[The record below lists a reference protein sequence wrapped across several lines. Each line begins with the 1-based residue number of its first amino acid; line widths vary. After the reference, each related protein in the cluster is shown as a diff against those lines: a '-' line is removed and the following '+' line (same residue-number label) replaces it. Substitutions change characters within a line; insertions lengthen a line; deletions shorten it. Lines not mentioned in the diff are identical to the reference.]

1 MRALGIDTSN
11 YTTSAAV
18 FDGSGG
24 YNAGRLLEVRPGE
37 LGLRQSDALFQHIKH
52 LPGRFAELRAEGW
65 LTGLSAVGASAR
77 PRAVEGSYMPCFL
90 VGEGQGRTLADAL
103 GVPFYP
109 VSHQQGHI
117 AAAAWSAGR
126 LELLDRPMLAW
137 HLSGGT
143 TELLYVEPD
152 GVNVR
157 AQCVGGTSDISAGQ
171 LIDRTGVL
179 LGLPFPAGKA
189 LDVLASESDL
199 IRGFPVKLNDLTFS
213 LSGMENK
220 VKALLLRSAGYNHVD
235 VKAAKG
241 KIEVLRVPSYSP
253 EAVAEFAMAML
264 LTVNRFTHKAYGR
277 TREFN
282 MNINGLM
289 GTDLF
294 HKVAGVIGTGKI
306 GQAMIRIFQ
315 GFRMNILAYDPYP
328 NKSLDVQYVGLEELL
343 SKSDFISLH
352 CPLTPETNH
361 IINED
366 TIAKMKDGVYL
377 VNTSR
382 GGLIDTQALI
392 DGLLAK
398 KFGGVGLDVYEE
410 EEGLFYED
418 CSDEIIQDDNLARLT
433 TFPNVLITSHM
444 GFFTVEAMQAIAH
457 ETLENAYALE
467 NGLPL
472 KNKAE

>member
-1 MRALGIDTSN
+1 MRIAFFSTKPYDRIWFEPMAKD
-11 YTTSAAV
+11 Y
-18 FDGSGG
+18 G
-24 YNAGRLLEVRPGE
+24 YEIYFIE
-37 LGLRQSDALFQHIKH
+37 
-52 LPGRFAELRAEGW
+52 
-65 LTGLSAVGASAR
+65 
-77 PRAVEGSYMPCFL
+77 
-90 VGEGQGRTLADAL
+90 
-103 GVPFYP
+103 
-109 VSHQQGHI
+109 
-117 AAAAWSAGR
+117 
-126 LELLDRPMLAW
+126 
-137 HLSGGT
+137 
-143 TELLYVEPD
+143 
-152 GVNVR
+152 
-157 AQCVGGTSDISAGQ
+157 
-171 LIDRTGVL
+171 
-179 LGLPFPAGKA
+179 LPFSEETMF
-189 LDVLASESDL
+189 LAKGYDAAC
-199 IRGFPVKLNDLTFS
+199 IFVNDHVNSKMIDYLY
-213 LSGMENK
+213 ENK

-264 LTVNRFTHKAYGR
+264 LTVTRFTHKAYGR